1 MTVKLNGSSS
11 GYTAI
16 DAPAAA
22 GSNTLVLPA
31 DNGSAN
37 EVLKTDGSGNLD
49 WVAQT
54 VNTVDT
60 GLPCFFATNES
71 TGNWPA
77 SATPSRLDFSTT
89 REDSGTDFSET
100 AKFTPGTAGYY
111 YVWCQVTMRF
121 LDAAHAMQLYIYKN
135 GSATGAMTYT
145 NGRNSDYHNW
155 VNQTVHGIVSC
166 NGSSDYI
173 EAYLANIPDS
183 GTTTLQIQHR
193 NFGAFRLGP
202 N

>member
-1 MTVKLNGSSS
+1 MTLKLNGSSS

-22 GSNTLVLPA
+22 GSNTLTLPA
-31 DNGSAN
+31 NNGSN
-37 EVLKTDGSGNLD
+37 GQFLQTNGSGALSFASVTADN
-49 WVAQT
+49 
-54 VNTVDT
+54 
-60 GLPCFFATNES
+60 GLPCFFATGDS
-71 TGNWPA
+71 SSNWPA
-77 SATPSRLDFSTT
+77 GSINRLDFGTE
-89 REDSGTDFSET
+89 RVDSGSQFAET
-100 AKFTPGTAGYY
+100 AKFTPQTAGYY
-111 YVWCQVTMRF
+111 YVWAQVTIRF

-155 VNQTVHGIVSC
+155 INQTVHGIVSV

-173 EAYLANIPDS
+173 EAYLLNQPDS
-183 GTTTLQIQHR
+183 GTTTVNIQHR
-193 NFGAFRLGP
+193 AFGAFRLGP

>member
-1 MTVKLNGSSS
+1 MST
-11 GYTAI
+11 
-16 DAPAAA
+16 
-22 GSNTLVLPA
+22 
-31 DNGSAN
+31 
-37 EVLKTDGSGNLD
+37 LKTGALRGTSGTADSVQLHASNQS
-49 WVAQT
+49 VTFPGAVTFSGT
-54 VNTVDT
+54 VTGDNNTQDT

-89 REDSGTDFSET
+89 REDSGSDFSET

-155 VNQTVHGIVSC
+155 VNQTVHGIVQC

-183 GTTTLQIQHR
+183 GTTTINIQHR

-202 N
+202 T